1 MLRRMIVFQ
10 IMMEKE
16 AELRRSINNEAH
28 TSENEDHDGLGLEQ
42 GQGASSPSLTFQINP
57 PPAARRGSPTDEVLH
72 DLSSNTDTC
81 SDVQPI
87 RSSQTQETMKS
98 RKTMTSTL
106 MNGGGQRRDG

>member
-28 TSENEDHDGLGLEQ
+28 TSENEDHDALGVEQ
-42 GQGASSPSLTFQINP
+42 GQGASSPSLTFQINSP
-57 PPAARRGSPTDEVLH
+57 SAAGSPTDEVLH